1 MGITSRVL
9 HQRIICIRRDHVRAV
24 AVIYFLPLA
33 NWDGLKIR
41 MTTYARRLQVLDL
54 YNIAAATFPGQNA
67 AHERGYEYLI
77 PLMPHRIRGGAMDK
91 PAVTP

>member
-9 HQRIICIRRDHVRAV
+9 HQRIIRIIRDPVRAV

-41 MTTYARRLQVLDL
+41 ITTYARRLQVFDL
-54 YNIAAATFPGQNA
+54 YNIAAAAFPGQNA

-77 PLMPHRIRGGAMDK
+77 RLMAHRRWR
-91 PAVTP
+91 T